1 MDFPNTA
8 FLNRLRDAVSQRGGM
23 RAFCRAANVSHPVIS
38 KLLHGKQTDMKMET
52 YEKILAHL
60 PPSTPPGCQTDRL
73 LLAGELSD
81 AEYELLALVRHLPDA
96 DRAKLLDDARRAF
109 TRQTLGMRKPK

>member
-1 MDFPNTA
+1 
-8 FLNRLRDAVSQRGGM
+8 M

-60 PPSTPPGCQTDRL
+60 PPSAPPDCQADRL
-73 LLAGELSD
+73 VLANELSD
-81 AEYELLALVRHLPDA
+81 AEYELLALVRHLPAA

-109 TRQTLGMRKPK
+109 TRHTLRIRTPE